1 MKRLFV
7 GLKTTGVVLGAT
19 LCLTASEDRVFAQ
32 AGRSIPT
39 PVERREEQMNRQSAD
54 YERDSLDR
62 DLKGRSDKPGDH
74 RRNKVVANRIEQDF
88 EGLQAG
94 YNQIV
99 LAMASKKDTN
109 DVSILKAVAE
119 IKKCAARLKDD
130 LALPKP
136 DDNDRKEVPSGTIS
150 ETMGPL
156 LLLRKHIYSFVTN
169 PLFESSTALDVRQA
183 KKASHD
189 LDQIIQLSESLK
201 REGDKLKKAH

>member
-7 GLKTTGVVLGAT
+7 GLKTAGAVLGAT
-19 LCLTASEDRVFAQ
+19 LCITASEDQAFAQ

-39 PVERREEQMNRQSAD
+39 PVERREEQMTRQSTD

-74 RRNKVVANRIEQDF
+74 RRNKVVANQIEQDF

-109 DVSILKAVAE
+109 DDSVL
-119 IKKCAARLKDD
+119 
-130 LALPKP
+130 
-136 DDNDRKEVPSGTIS
+136 
-150 ETMGPL
+150 
-156 LLLRKHIYSFVTN
+156 
-169 PLFESSTALDVRQA
+169 
-183 KKASHD
+183 
-189 LDQIIQLSESLK
+189 
-201 REGDKLKKAH
+201 